1 MNNLYAN
8 SKENYQKF
16 VEHIQEHLKFG
27 FDKNVLVNA
36 ALRILELRKVNI
48 PERLKTFELAESI
61 DFLIELNIPESFFKL
76 NPKQVVEKLFLFNSE
91 NSIKIIYCILILA
104 SFKYT
109 HERLKFESS
118 LSAKSDIYL
127 KFILK

>member
-1 MNNLYAN
+1 MNSLYTN
-8 SKENYQKF
+8 SVENYKIF
-16 VEHIQEHLKFG
+16 IDYLKDSSD
-27 FDKNVLVNA
+27 FDKEILISA
-36 ALRILELRKVNI
+36 ALNILELRKVNT
-48 PERLKTFELAESI
+48 PETLKHFELNEPI
-61 DFLIELNIPESFFKL
+61 DFYLKLKIPESFFNLKT
-76 NPKQVVEKLFLFNSE
+76 KQVVEKLLVFNSE
-91 NSIKIIYCILILA
+91 KSQKIIYCILILA